1 MKRPHRAVSSRVA
14 RVTPSGVEAQPQSS
28 PLAKTLA
35 TLTLFVLCLTTV
47 AHAQSSEKTT
57 IRQVFPSKTAA
68 FWPNYVAS
76 AEGLYAKQNLEVENI
91 ATDPNVMISALLG
104 GSAEAA
110 YADST
115 QLMLALEKG
124 ANIVAVGLQT
134 DRNPYKLMAA
144 PGIKTIADLKGK
156 KIGVASAIDIY
167 TYVLKEVLKK
177 GGLDPEKDVEFIVG
191 GGQNQRLAA
200 IQSNAVQAGWFTP
213 PGDARLAAQG
223 YTSLAFA
230 PDYYPNLTLSATSVR
245 KDWAAAH
252 PDAMKRFLRAQSDAV
267 KWLYNP
273 ANKARAIQVLVDQVG
288 GTPADATEA
297 YNYYVGKKIWPENAC
312 VQKPG
317 LANVVKILRATGQ
330 LKTLGEGDVAKF
342 ADAEWCPA

>member
-1 MKRPHRAVSSRVA
+1 MTRVRSA
-14 RVTPSGVEAQPQSS
+14 LCSALLLVATIATASAQ
-28 PLAKTLA
+28 
-35 TLTLFVLCLTTV
+35 TT
-47 AHAQSSEKTT
+47 AEKTSM
-57 IRQVFPSKTAA
+57 REVFPSRTAA
-68 FWPNYVAS
+68 FWPSYVAL
-76 AEGLYAKQNLEVENI
+76 AEGLYTRQNLDVENI
-91 ATDPNVMISALLG
+91 VSDPNVLISALLG
-104 GSAEAA
+104 GSAEVA

-124 ANIVAVGLQT
+124 ANIVPVGLQT

-144 PGIKTIADLKGK
+144 PGTKTIADLKGK
-156 KIGVASAIDIY
+156 KVGVASAIDIY

-177 GGLDPEKDVEFIVG
+177 GGVDPDRDVEFIVG

-213 PGDARLAAQG
+213 PADARLAAQG
-223 YTSLAFA
+223 YASLAFA

-245 KDWAAAH
+245 KDWAVAH
-252 PDAMKRFLRAQSDAV
+252 PDVVRRFLRAQSDAV

-273 ANKARAIQVLVDQVG
+273 ANKAQAIQVLVDQVG
-288 GTPADATEA
+288 GTPADATAA
-297 YNYYVGKKIWPENAC
+297 YDYYVGKRVWPENAC

-317 LANVVKILRATGQ
+317 LANVIKILRATGQ
-330 LKTLGEGDVAKF
+330 LTTLSEGDVAKF

>member
-1 MKRPHRAVSSRVA
+1 VRRIVSALCSALLLAAMVSNA
-14 RVTPSGVEAQPQSS
+14 SAQ
-28 PLAKTLA
+28 
-35 TLTLFVLCLTTV
+35 
-47 AHAQSSEKTT
+47 EKTT
-57 IRQVFPSKTAA
+57 MRQIFPSKTAA

-91 ATDPNVMISALLG
+91 ASDPNVLISALLG
-104 GSAEAA
+104 GSVEVA

-134 DRNPYKLMAA
+134 DRNPYKLMAS
-144 PGIKTIADLKGK
+144 PGIKTLADLKGK
-156 KIGVASAIDIY
+156 KVGVASAIDIY
-167 TYVLKEVLKK
+167 TYVVKEVLKK
-177 GGLDPEKDVEFIVG
+177 GGLDPDKDVEFIVG

-213 PGDARLAAQG
+213 PADARLTAQG
-223 YTSLAFA
+223 YVALAFA

-273 ANKARAIQVLVDQVG
+273 ANKAKAIQVLVDQTG
-288 GTPADATEA
+288 GTTADATEA
-297 YNYYVGKKIWPENAC
+297 YGYYIGKKVWPENAC

-317 LANVVKILRATGQ
+317 LANVVKILRVTGQ
-330 LKTLGEGDVAKF
+330 VKTLNEGDVSKF